1 MLLLT
6 PFLTLLRVDSP
17 TGALIHTPLFP
28 PHPTAT
34 DLLTT
39 LPATVSTPIP
49 IPGLPNILATPAEQP
64 RTIFLTTGTHDLAVH
79 PAQRTAFL
87 RGHSAGRFPFLLIA
101 PADLATLRDLLSH
114 RWTDP
119 DDTETTP
126 YPWPPFTLDLGTTTV
141 DVTQQIPTIHATT
154 ARLVTTS
161 GPLLLT
167 RNGQATPEILLR
179 PAPPGQRPQEAASP
193 ATFHAAPNQT
203 LPLPGAPERLYFP
216 LTISHADRAW
226 LTDRPYVN
234 FPQITG
240 LHTCRPRLVRQHNTY
255 VMLARFCEGIVFD
268 EHGIYSEFGFTDNL
282 GSYGTRHLAPPP
294 GMRNERN
301 RLFLDRNALAEAP
314 TLPGPHIVFYNPNLP
329 HYTHWLID
337 ALLPLLVILQHAPKD
352 AKLLLPATL
361 RGFADNPTRICD
373 HHDILR
379 AFGFADLPAIEIA
392 APYARVEDLYWLDDG
407 FIHNMPAEHLR
418 ALRDRV
424 FSLRPPVRR
433 RDRRLY
439 IARRGTRKVTNT
451 ADIQPLLDQN
461 GFTTCTLDD
470 LSIDEQ
476 IDLFSH
482 AQFIIAPHGAEL
494 GNLLFCQPGTKILEL
509 APDQDFKPYFSYM
522 CNKLALI
529 HAVLPCPTD
538 TTTFNGDMQ
547 VDPRRFTAL
556 YRTLRIHL

>member
-39 LPATVSTPIP
+39 LPATLDSPTP
-49 IPGLPNILATPAEQP
+49 IPGLPGILATPAEQP
-64 RTIFLTTGTHDLAVH
+64 RTIFLTRATSDLAVH
-79 PAQRTAFL
+79 PAQPAAFL
-87 RGHSAGRFPFLLIA
+87 RAHSAGRFPFLLIA

-114 RWTDP
+114 RWTGP
-119 DDTETTP
+119 DGAETTP
-126 YPWPPFTLDLGTTTV
+126 YPCPPFTLDLGTTTV
-141 DVTQQIPTIHATT
+141 DLTEHLPTPHGAAI
-154 ARLVTTS
+154 RLITPAS
-161 GPLLLT
+161 PLLLT
-167 RNGQATPEILLR
+167 RAGPATPEILLQ
-179 PAPPGQRPQEAASP
+179 PAPPDQRPKEAASGP
-193 ATFHAAPNQT
+193 IATNQT

-240 LHTCRPRLVRQHNTY
+240 LHTCRPRLVRQHNTF

-268 EHGIYSEFGFTDNL
+268 EHGIYSEFGFTENL
-282 GSYGTRHLAPPP
+282 GSHGARHLAPPP

-301 RLFLDRNALAEAP
+301 RLFLDRNALAAAP
-314 TLPGPHIVFYNPNLP
+314 ILQGPHIVFYNPNLP

-337 ALLPLLVILQHAPKD
+337 ALLPLLVLLQHTPKD

-361 RGFADNPTRICD
+361 RGFATNPTRICD

-379 AFGFADLPAIEIA
+379 AFGFADLPAVEIA
-392 APYARVEDLYWLDDG
+392 APFARVEDLYWLDDC

-424 FSLRPPVRR
+424 FSLRPPPGR

-461 GFTTCTLDD
+461 GFTTHTLDD

-494 GNLLFCQPGTKILEL
+494 GNLLFCQPGTKLLEL
-509 APDQDFKPYFSYM
+509 APDKDFKPYFSYM

-547 VDPRRFTAL
+547 VDLRRFTAL
-556 YRTLRIHL
+556 YRMLRIHL